1 MKPETVLNINGIEV
15 RLVRGDITAYPAEA
29 IVNAANKFLEHGGG
43 VAYAIAKACAGNA
56 AEYTRLSK
64 KAMREQ
70 VGRDHIEH
78 GEVVV
83 TPAMR
88 LEERGIKYVIH
99 TVGPIC
105 SGRWGDDLRE
115 KLYLAF
121 EGPLRKAEEMGLSSI
136 AFPAVS
142 AGIYGC
148 PLNRVV
154 ETFIEAVKAFS
165 GGATN
170 LREIVLVIYDEESAR
185 VAEEIFR
192 AFS

>member
-1 MKPETVLNINGIEV
+1 MEPEIVLNLNGMDV
-15 RLVRGDITAYPAEA
+15 MLVQGDITAYPAEA
-29 IVNAANKFLEHGGG
+29 IVNAANKYLEHGGG

-56 AEYTRLSK
+56 AEYTEISK

-70 VGRDHIEH
+70 TGRDYIDH

-105 SGRWGDDLRE
+105 SGRWDESLKK

-154 ETFIEAVKAFS
+154 ETFLETAKAFS
-165 GGATN
+165 AEATN
-170 LREIVLVIYDEESAR
+170 LREIALVIYDEESAR
-185 VAEEIFR
+185 VAAEIFR
-192 AFS
+192 AFF